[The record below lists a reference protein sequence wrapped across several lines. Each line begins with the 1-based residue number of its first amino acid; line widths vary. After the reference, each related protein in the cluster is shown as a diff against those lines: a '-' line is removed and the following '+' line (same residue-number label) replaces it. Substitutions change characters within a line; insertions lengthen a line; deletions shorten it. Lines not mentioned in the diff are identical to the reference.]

1 MPSTGEIVEP
11 GRYDYD
17 LKVEFPSVYIPE
29 HTPPALRNTAAQQT
43 TRTRY
48 VSGQFDLTEHVVR
61 SLIRDHFV
69 RQACEDLVGDLVTV
83 SVTRFELTRVTA

>member
-1 MPSTGEIVEP
+1 MPNTDQIVQP

-29 HTPPALRNTAAQQT
+29 HTPPALRNQAAYQT

-48 VSGQFDLTEHVVR
+48 ASGQFDLTEHAAREV
-61 SLIRDHFV
+61 IRNHFV
-69 RQACEDLVGDLVTV
+69 RQICEDVDLSLVTV
-83 SVTRFELTRVTA
+83 TRFNLTPIAE

>member
-1 MPSTGEIVEP
+1 MPASVEIVEP

-29 HTPPALRNTAAQQT
+29 HTLPAFRNAAAYPT

-48 VSGQFDLTEHVVR
+48 ASGQFDLSAPVARVLLR
-61 SLIRDHFV
+61 QHFV
-69 RQACEDLVGDLVTV
+69 NQVCQDVDPATVTV
-83 SVTRFELTRVTA
+83 ARFELTPATA